1 MNTKFLMSSSAAFM
15 AILGVAATFAPQEI
29 LAHYGFSHS
38 PLAVLPLQVAGA
50 LYLGF
55 AILNWMARGNLIGG
69 IHSRPV
75 AVGNFFHFAVVA
87 VTMLKLAASGSAR
100 SEIIAGAVVCSVFAA
115 HFGYV
120 VFTSPRPSG

>member
-1 MNTKFLMSSSAAFM
+1 MNTKFLMSSSTIFM

-69 IHSRPV
+69 IYSRPV

-87 VTMLKLAASGSAR
+87 VALFKLATRGPVG

-115 HFGYV
+115 RFGYV
-120 VFTSPRPSG
+120 VFTTARPK